1 MTNFGLMNYKEKV
14 ARGFLRKSTVS
25 IYLSFFFSLSLP
37 PDVNKAK
44 EPWVLLA
51 ALFRMQWVVGLG

>member
-25 IYLSFFFSLSLP
+25 IYLFFYLSLYH
-37 PDVNKAK
+37 
-44 EPWVLLA
+44 
-51 ALFRMQWVVGLG
+51 RMWTKQKNPECY